1 MTELL
6 NCTGLSKAYGK
17 KRALDHVDLHL
28 EPGKIIGL
36 LGPNGS
42 GKTTLMK
49 LANGLLQPTEGSITI
64 AGSVP
69 GPATKEIVS
78 YLPDAAWLPDWM
90 RVEQLVEMFHD
101 FYADFDPA
109 RAGEML
115 AKLELDPKAPLKT
128 LSKGNKE
135 KVQLILA
142 MSRAAKLYLLDEPI
156 GGVDPAARD
165 YILHTILSNYS
176 EDATVVISTH
186 LIGDIEPV
194 LDEAIFLKEGKIFA
208 HRTVDEIRR
217 RLGVPVS
224 VVDGG
229 GSGVRCAA
237 HNAEV
242 GGVANSQHL
251 YGLAADL
258 HSAASPAEMKAA
270 AEEVLGHTGGIGLY
284 GWGIH
289 VDTRQGYARWKG

>member
-1 MTELL
+1 MYTPVTE
-6 NCTGLSKAYGK
+6 N
-17 KRALDHVDLHL
+17 
-28 EPGKIIGL
+28 
-36 LGPNGS
+36 
-42 GKTTLMK
+42 
-49 LANGLLQPTEGSITI
+49 Q
-64 AGSVP
+64 
-69 GPATKEIVS
+69 VS
-78 YLPDAAWLPDWM
+78 DGHAPDWWGNI
-90 RVEQLVEMFHD
+90 RYFKRDEFRCPCGRCGGFPVEPQESMV
-101 FYADFDPA
+101 
-109 RAGEML
+109 
-115 AKLELDPKAPLKT
+115 
-128 LSKGNKE
+128 
-135 KVQLILA
+135 
-142 MSRAAKLYLLDEPI
+142 
-156 GGVDPAARD
+156 
-165 YILHTILSNYS
+165 
-176 EDATVVISTH
+176 
-186 LIGDIEPV
+186 
-194 LDEAIFLKEGKIFA
+194 
-208 HRTVDEIRR
+208 RTVDEIRR